1 MSWICS
7 TLSNSIGFGSSIL
20 VALLA
25 AGLLG
30 GVDPALFRANSII
43 LDLDLEGV
51 NGAGLGD
58 PTGGGDE
65 GVTALG
71 EVGRAGGWGIDG
83 TEAAD
88 WADGDKTEGAAAT
101 VGDGTGG
108 GIGGA
113 VFLAKML
120 DAMDKA
126 GGVGVEE
133 DPPIKA
139 EMVTVK

>member
-1 MSWICS
+1 MSLICS

-71 EVGRAGGWGIDG
+71 EVGIDG
-83 TEAAD
+83 TEGAD

-101 VGDGTGG
+101 VGDGTDG

-120 DAMDKA
+120 DAMERA

-139 EMVTVK
+139 EMVTVN